1 MESEIGDDVPIVGM
15 EFESMDVV
23 IQFYNTYGRRVAFD
37 WRNRSLKKNADG
49 VVYYVMLICNWKGR
63 AESKVDETK
72 RTYPKGPTGCKVR
85 MIASSDVDGS
95 WIVRVV
101 ELEHCHDLNCT
112 NLSIAAYEYFGD
124 VVSFDTTYLT
134 NKYNMLFAAFV
145 RVNHHRQSILLGCV
159 LLNSEKEAS
168 FVWLFNSWVNF
179 MSRWPPVAIVTDQ
192 CPFMRAAIT
201 KVLPHTRRR
210 WCLWHIIK
218 KVHEKLKG
226 YGCYEDI
233 QVTLSEVVH
242 QSLTI
247 EEFEDNWTD
256 FVNAYCLKDNKWLQ
270 RLLNDGIC

>member
-112 NLSIAAYEYFGD
+112 NLRLTGLAKLILKPAFEYIKYFRSCLIMLADLIALVF
-124 VVSFDTTYLT
+124 
-134 NKYNMLFAAFV
+134 
-145 RVNHHRQSILLGCV
+145 
-159 LLNSEKEAS
+159 
-168 FVWLFNSWVNF
+168 
-179 MSRWPPVAIVTDQ
+179 
-192 CPFMRAAIT
+192 
-201 KVLPHTRRR
+201 
-210 WCLWHIIK
+210 
-218 KVHEKLKG
+218 
-226 YGCYEDI
+226 
-233 QVTLSEVVH
+233 
-242 QSLTI
+242 
-247 EEFEDNWTD
+247 DNWTD

-270 RLLNDGIC
+270 RLLNDGIFYLKGGFWVGISSMCTQRSESYNNALMSRVKKEVAKDFDSLKKVVPCCSNNEIKHEFREKMNCIFLIQDEEITKSMRWSMM